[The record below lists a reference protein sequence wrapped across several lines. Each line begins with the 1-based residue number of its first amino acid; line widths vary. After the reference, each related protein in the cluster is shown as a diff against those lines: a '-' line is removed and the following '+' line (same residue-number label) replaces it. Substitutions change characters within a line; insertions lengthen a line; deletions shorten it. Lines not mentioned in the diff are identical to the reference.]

1 MGRLQQLFEK
11 VKQEG
16 KAEGIAEGK
25 AVGIAE
31 GKLEGMFAL
40 IKKLFYEKIVDAAYA
55 AKELG
60 MTEQEFL
67 KMVK

>member
-1 MGRLQQLFEK
+1 MRQFIIIC
-11 VKQEG
+11 
-16 KAEGIAEGK
+16 KAEGIAEGRTKGK
-25 AVGIAE
+25 AEGIAE

-40 IKKLFYEKIVDAAYA
+40 IKKQFYEKIVDAAYA

>member
-11 VKQEG
+11 VKQD
-16 KAEGIAEGK
+16 GIAEGK
-25 AVGIAE
+25 AE
-31 GKLEGMFAL
+31 GRTEGVFSL

-67 KMVK
+67 KLVK